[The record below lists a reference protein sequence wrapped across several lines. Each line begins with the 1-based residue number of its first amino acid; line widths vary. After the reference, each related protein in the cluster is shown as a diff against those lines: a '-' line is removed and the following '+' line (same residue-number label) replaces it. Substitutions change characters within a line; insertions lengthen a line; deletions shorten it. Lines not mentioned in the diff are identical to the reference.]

1 MVRKGTLAFLVIGL
15 AACTQ
20 DVDDPANFTAGN
32 SQGNTSGNGSSSGG
46 GAADTDSAT
55 GVAEGGIG
63 ATDSTSSSSGGP
75 ADSTSNATTI
85 GPADSGGGGNCGN
98 GVIDAG
104 EQCDGAEL
112 QGFDCA
118 SLGLSGGTLACDAM
132 MCTFDTSMCM
142 STTGGTS
149 G

>member
-1 MVRKGTLAFLVIGL
+1 MVRKGTLVFLVIGL

-32 SQGNTSGNGSSSGG
+32 SQGNTAASSSSGG
-46 GAADTDSAT
+46 GGDTDSAT
-55 GVAEGGIG
+55 SVGDNSAGQ
-63 ATDSTSSSSGGP
+63 TSSTGP
-75 ADSTSNATTI
+75 GSADSTGSASATTTSASATDD
-85 GPADSGGGGNCGN
+85 GPASCGN

-104 EQCDGAEL
+104 EQCDGADL

-118 SLGLSGGTLACDAM
+118 SLGLNGGTLACDAM
-132 MCTFDTSMCM
+132 MCTFDTSMCS
-142 STTGGTS
+142 STTGTS